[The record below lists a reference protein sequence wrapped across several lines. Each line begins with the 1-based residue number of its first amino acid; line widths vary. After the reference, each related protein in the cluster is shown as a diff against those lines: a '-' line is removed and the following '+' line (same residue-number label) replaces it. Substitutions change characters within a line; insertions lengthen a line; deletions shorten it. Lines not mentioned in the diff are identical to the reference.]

1 MVQCRTGSRTGQFT
15 KKQIKKHMRIVAVGL
30 RGFPNIQGGIETHCE
45 ELYPRIAALGHE
57 VIVVRR
63 CGFVKENPPLTSYKG
78 VKFKDIDSPFII
90 GLEAAIHTFK
100 GIWFAKKAHA
110 DIVHV
115 HAIGPA
121 ICIPFAKLLGLKVVM
136 THHGPDYDREK
147 WGFFAKAVLRLGEL
161 FTAWMADEVIAIS
174 TVITGILKSK
184 YQREK
189 RVHLIYNGI
198 TDFPATSSNTDY
210 LNSLGLTPGNY
221 ILAVGR
227 FVEEKR
233 FDKLIEAYIRLKRP
247 TTKLVIAGNA
257 DYETSYCCSLKDFAL
272 ENQVILT
279 GVVKGQRLAELYQHA
294 ALFVLP
300 SSHEGLPITLL
311 EAMSFQR
318 KVLASDIPAN
328 KAVHLPEANYFQLN
342 NLQDFI
348 DRMAALL
355 DNGQESQAYDLTKYN
370 WDHIAQQV
378 VSVYEEC
385 AKRFP

>member
-1 MVQCRTGSRTGQFT
+1 
-15 KKQIKKHMRIVAVGL
+15 MRIVVVGL

-45 ELYPRIAALGHE
+45 ELYPRIATFGHE
-57 VIVVRR
+57 IIVVRR
-63 CGFVKENPPLTSYKG
+63 CGFVKENPPRKSYKG
-78 VKFKDIDSPFII
+78 VHFKDIDSPFIT

-147 WGFFAKAVLRLGEL
+147 WGFFAKAILKMGEF
-161 FTAWMADEVIAIS
+161 FTAHWADEIISIS
-174 TVITGILKSK
+174 TVISDILQKK
-184 YQREK
+184 YKRTQ

-198 TDFPATSSNTDY
+198 TNFPDIQWKTDFLSEK
-210 LNSLGLTPGNY
+210 GIIPGKY

-233 FDKLIEAYIRLKRP
+233 FDRLIEAYVKLRRP
-247 TTKLVIAGNA
+247 DIQLVIAGNA
-257 DYETSYCCSLKDFAL
+257 DYETSYCCSLKDFAQ

-279 GVVKGQRLAELYQHA
+279 GVVKGEKLAELYQHA

-328 KAVHLPEANYFQLN
+328 KAVQLPPANYFQLN
-342 NLQDFI
+342 DLNDLTSHL
-348 DRMAALL
+348 RTLL
-355 DNGQESQAYDLTKYN
+355 DNGQTSQSYDLTKYN

-378 VSVYEEC
+378 ASVYEEC
-385 AKRFP
+385 AKRKKK

>member
-1 MVQCRTGSRTGQFT
+1 
-15 KKQIKKHMRIVAVGL
+15 MRIVVVGL

-45 ELYPRIAALGHE
+45 ELYPRIAALGHD

-63 CGFVKENPPLTSYKG
+63 CGFVKEDPPLSSYKG
-78 VKFKDIDSPFII
+78 VKFKDIDSPFVI

-100 GIWFAKKAHA
+100 GIWYAKKAHV

-147 WGFFAKAVLRLGEL
+147 WGFFAKTVLRLGEL
-161 FTAWMADEVIAIS
+161 FAAWMADEVIAIS
-174 TVITGILKSK
+174 TVITTILKNK
-184 YQREK
+184 YNRVDK
-189 RVHLIYNGI
+189 VHLIYNGI
-198 TDFPATSSNTDY
+198 TTFPQASGKTDFLT
-210 LNSLGLTPGNY
+210 SLGLTSGNY

-233 FDKLIEAYIRLKRP
+233 FDKLIEAYIKLKRP
-247 TTKLVIAGNA
+247 SVKLVIAGNA

-279 GVVKGQRLAELYQHA
+279 GVVKGAKLAELYQNA

-328 KAVHLPEANYFQLN
+328 KAVCLPSNNYFRLN
-342 NLQDFI
+342 DQQDFI
-348 DRMAALL
+348 DRMTDLL
-355 DNGQESQAYDLTKYN
+355 DNGKDSQSYDLTKYN

-378 VSVYEEC
+378 ASVYEEC

>member
-1 MVQCRTGSRTGQFT
+1 
-15 KKQIKKHMRIVAVGL
+15 MRIVVVGL

-45 ELYPRIAALGHE
+45 ELYPRIAALGHD

-63 CGFVKENPPLTSYKG
+63 CGFVKEAPPLSSYKG
-78 VKFKDIDSPFII
+78 VKFKDIDSPFVI

-100 GIWFAKKAHA
+100 GIWYAKKAHA

-147 WGFFAKAVLRLGEL
+147 WGFFAKTVLRLGEL
-161 FTAWMADEVIAIS
+161 FAAWMADEVIAIS
-174 TVITGILKSK
+174 TVITTILKNK
-184 YQREK
+184 YNRVDK
-189 RVHLIYNGI
+189 VHLIYNGI
-198 TDFPATSSNTDY
+198 TTFPKASEKTDFLT
-210 LNSLGLTPGNY
+210 SLGLTSGNY

-233 FDKLIEAYIRLKRP
+233 FDKLIEAYIKLKRP
-247 TTKLVIAGNA
+247 SVKLVIAGNA

-279 GVVKGQRLAELYQHA
+279 GVVKGAKLAELYQNA

-328 KAVHLPEANYFQLN
+328 KAVCLPSNNYFRLN
-342 NLQDFI
+342 DQQDFI
-348 DRMAALL
+348 NRMTDLL
-355 DNGQESQAYDLTKYN
+355 DNGKDSQSYDLTKYN

-378 VSVYEEC
+378 ASVYEEC
-385 AKRFP
+385 IASNVSSGRSSPNRS